1 MRAAGGTTP
10 GTAATASVGSGEAPG
25 RRPRTASGTRWPRV
39 GVAALAVLGLLALSA
54 CAAGPNPA
62 LDTGPDPAGFW
73 LGLWQ
78 GFISPIT
85 LIVSLFTDDVS
96 IYEVQNS
103 GNWYDVGFMIGVSAF
118 FGGGAG
124 GGAASRRHR

>member
-1 MRAAGGTTP
+1 MTPQPPTRSRARRVIVP
-10 GTAATASVGSGEAPG
+10 TAVVALSV
-25 RRPRTASGTRWPRV
+25 
-39 GVAALAVLGLLALSA
+39 LALSA

-78 GFISPIT
+78 GFILPVT
-85 LIVSLFTDDVS
+85 FVVSLFTDDVS

-103 GNWYDVGFMIGVSAF
+103 GGWYDFGYVLGLVAVL
-118 FGGGAG
+118 GGGG
-124 GGAASRRHR
+124 GGGSAAARR

>member
-1 MRAAGGTTP
+1 MTPQPPTRSRARRVIVPAVVV
-10 GTAATASVGSGEAPG
+10 ALSV
-25 RRPRTASGTRWPRV
+25 
-39 GVAALAVLGLLALSA
+39 LALSA

-78 GFISPIT
+78 GFILPVT
-85 LIVSLFTDDVS
+85 FVVSLFTDDVS

-103 GNWYDVGFMIGVSAF
+103 GGWYDFGYVLGLVAVL
-118 FGGGAG
+118 GGGG
-124 GGAASRRHR
+124 GGGSAAARR

>member
-1 MRAAGGTTP
+1 MTERRT
-10 GTAATASVGSGEAPG
+10 TAARVVVVLLAV
-25 RRPRTASGTRWPRV
+25 V
-39 GVAALAVLGLLALSA
+39 GVLALSA

-73 LGLWQ
+73 MGLWQ

-85 LIVSLFTDDVS
+85 LIVSLFTDEVS

-103 GNWYDVGFMIGVSAF
+103 GNWYDVGFMIGVSMV
-118 FGGGAG
+118 FGGFGG
-124 GGAASRRHR
+124 GGAASRRRR